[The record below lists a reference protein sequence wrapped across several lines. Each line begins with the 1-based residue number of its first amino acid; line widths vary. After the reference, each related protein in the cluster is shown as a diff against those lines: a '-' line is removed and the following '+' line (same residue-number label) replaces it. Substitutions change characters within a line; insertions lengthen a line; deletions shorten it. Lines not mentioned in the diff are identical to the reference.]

1 VRYFTVR
8 VGRQRVPGN
17 ALYRTPL
24 RALAASFEQKP
35 NIWRTGDPI
44 GGIIGHGRPTFAQAM
59 MDALQQ
65 IGNWLAAGHRNLAY
79 SLIGAGTALIG
90 LALFIRLAA
99 PKVSWR

>member
-1 VRYFTVR
+1 
-8 VGRQRVPGN
+8 
-17 ALYRTPL
+17 
-24 RALAASFEQKP
+24 
-35 NIWRTGDPI
+35 
-44 GGIIGHGRPTFAQAM
+44 M

-65 IGNWLAAGHRNLAY
+65 IGNWLAAGHSNLAY